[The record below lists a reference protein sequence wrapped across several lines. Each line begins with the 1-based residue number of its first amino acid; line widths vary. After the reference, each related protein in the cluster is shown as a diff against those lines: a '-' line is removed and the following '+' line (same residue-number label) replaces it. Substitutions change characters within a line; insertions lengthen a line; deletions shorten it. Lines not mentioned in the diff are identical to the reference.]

1 MKDGLTIKFIGMVLF
16 RFAIILF
23 PIPPEGKFQSLV
35 LFDSD
40 GWFLMWPIPDVPW
53 DRRAMVAMIVAG
65 VLVIMK

>member
-23 PIPPEGKFQSLV
+23 PIPPEGKLQSLV

-53 DRRAMVAMIVAG
+53 DRAMVAMILAG
-65 VLVIMK
+65 IVVIMK